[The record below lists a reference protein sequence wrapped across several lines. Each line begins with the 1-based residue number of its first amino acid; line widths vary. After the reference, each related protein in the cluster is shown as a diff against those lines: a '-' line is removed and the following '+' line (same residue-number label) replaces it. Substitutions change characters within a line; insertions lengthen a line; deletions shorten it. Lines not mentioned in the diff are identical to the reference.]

1 MNNGESMDS
10 SNNTVDSSNN
20 NSDISNNTFDSSN
33 NVARGNLNYNLHT
46 WRNFHRQSR
55 GSNTANVSDAS
66 NNLSSRLLQYQ
77 NYRRNLNRS
86 RAVNNLF
93 SGINRTRYQSPI
105 GRSSSSTRNYLR
117 RSLGTSN
124 YITDILNSSLNQEN
138 TYKSILSR
146 EGFQALEFL
155 SFTNEEYETKNK
167 YINNTCCISQ
177 KTFQDNDIVVML
189 PCKHIFNPSDI
200 LYWLTEKQAKCPVCR
215 YKLPSVERKIHKPQ
229 AYTRRSREPDELY
242 DTNTII
248 SAAEPPPPPSTPP
261 YDVSNNNTT
270 TTMSMSLQFP
280 RIPTS
285 DSDSDELERPLLT
298 RVMPFGEITSD
309 SETDTEI
316 QEIIDNNNS
325 YNNNNN
331 NNNNNN
337 TTNDDEYDS
346 EEDDSMPELI
356 TDEEET
362 IPNITNDITEME
374 YADDIINNFNNILQN
389 LRTVTHISTS
399 DPSNSTIQSRYNFIE
414 NAIENSYLESAEL
427 QRTLYESL
435 TMATTTIV
443 EENEEHS
450 DLNHSA
456 SEEANHEEIEN
467 SNNDNWDSTMEADA
481 DTNTDTDLNN
491 DTLTDTDTDTDTY
504 LD

>member
-1 MNNGESMDS
+1 
-10 SNNTVDSSNN
+10 
-20 NSDISNNTFDSSN
+20 
-33 NVARGNLNYNLHT
+33 
-46 WRNFHRQSR
+46 
-55 GSNTANVSDAS
+55 NVSDAS

-86 RAVNNLF
+86 QAVNNLF
-93 SGINRTRYQSPI
+93 SGINRSRYQSPI
-105 GRSSSSTRNYLR
+105 GRTSSSTHNYLR

-138 TYKSILSR
+138 TYKNILSR
-146 EGFQALEFL
+146 EGFQELEFL

-177 KTFQDNDIVVML
+177 KTFKDNDIVVML
-189 PCKHIFNPSDI
+189 PCKHVFNPSDI
-200 LYWLTEKQAKCPVCR
+200 LYWLTEKQSKCPVCR
-215 YKLPSVERKIHKPQ
+215 YKLPSVEIKIHKPQ
-229 AYTRRSREPDELY
+229 TYTRRSRQPNELY

-248 SAAEPPPPPSTPP
+248 SAAEPPPT
-261 YDVSNNNTT
+261 YDLSNNTT
-270 TTMSMSLQFP
+270 TTTSS
-280 RIPTS
+280 ITTTSDNNSDNDS

-316 QEIIDNNNS
+316 QEIIDNNN
-325 YNNNNN
+325 N

-346 EEDDSMPELI
+346 EEDDSMSESI
-356 TDEEET
+356 IQEQEET
-362 IPNITNDITEME
+362 VPNITNNITEME
-374 YADDIINNFNNILQN
+374 YAEEIINNFNNILQN

-435 TMATTTIV
+435 TMTTTSTIV
-443 EENEEHS
+443 EGDEENNDS
-450 DLNHSA
+450 NNA
-456 SEEANHEEIEN
+456 SEE
-467 SNNDNWDSTMEADA
+467 
-481 DTNTDTDLNN
+481 
-491 DTLTDTDTDTDTY
+491 
-504 LD
+504 